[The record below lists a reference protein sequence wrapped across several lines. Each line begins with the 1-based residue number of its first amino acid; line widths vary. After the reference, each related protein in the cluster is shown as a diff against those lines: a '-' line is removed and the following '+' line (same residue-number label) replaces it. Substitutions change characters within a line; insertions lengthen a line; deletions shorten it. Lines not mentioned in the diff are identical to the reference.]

1 MKKQVKAVRPYQY
14 KEGINFKIP
23 AYEAWVKAGGAV
35 ANTHYP
41 WRAFHRL
48 FFNHDIPT
56 LFQHKKEARLRF
68 VQPVSLFFDTFPD
81 SLFYEIIPVIWDC
94 WPCYFEKT
102 SRWLKR
108 HRVKTAIFTSSQ
120 TAERMKACLPDM
132 KILYIPEGVDTSLYS
147 EGKPLKDRKIDVLEF
162 GRTNENVFK
171 CELPAPFSH
180 VRIGK
185 NQKSMFSDEQLY
197 QAKKKKK
204 ITIALPRSITQP
216 EVAENIETLTQ
227 RYWEGMLSRMVM
239 VGHAPQELVDLIG
252 YNPVIEYDKEHVK
265 EQILDLLTHI
275 EDYQALVNKNRETAL
290 RIGSWDFRM
299 KQVMDWLKGIG
310 YEV

>member
-1 MKKQVKAVRPYQY
+1 MVKKTQS
-14 KEGINFKIP
+14 ENS
-23 AYEAWVKAGGAV
+23 
-35 ANTHYP
+35 H
-41 WRAFHRL
+41 
-48 FFNHDIPT
+48 
-56 LFQHKKEARLRF
+56 
-68 VQPVSLFFDTFPD
+68 
-81 SLFYEIIPVIWDC
+81 FYVFTDC
-94 WPCYFEKT
+94 RK
-102 SRWLKR
+102 
-108 HRVKTAIFTSSQ
+108 
-120 TAERMKACLPDM
+120 

-197 QAKKKKK
+197 QAMGNSK